1 MKTVNEIVRE
11 QGFREFTKND
21 LYAYAGA
28 DPKVNLIRRSVYADY
43 ILTDL
48 ETVDVIF
55 NFTTIDGE
63 VTNAYFTVKHPEIV
77 NWDVLVEVIDD
88 EVAKCIVLRN
98 WKNKSLSI
106 EEIERRLRA
115 FLTTY
120 GYKLQIG

>member
-43 ILTDL
+43 ILT
-48 ETVDVIF
+48 ECGTVDAIF

-63 VTNAYFTVKHPEIV
+63 ATNAYFTVEHPELI
-77 NWDVLVEVIDD
+77 NWDVFVEVIDD
-88 EVAKCIVLRN
+88 EVAKIIALRN
-98 WKNKSLSI
+98 WKNKSLPI
-106 EEIERRLRA
+106 EGIERRLRA
-115 FLTTY
+115 FLTAY
-120 GYKLQIG
+120 GYRLQIG